1 MKQNCCGTHGHYTR
15 RHFLFGGI
23 GATSAALLS
32 TPGDCPAATAQV
44 KPRNTA
50 KACIFINLFGAPS
63 HLDTFD
69 PKDGPWNPRDA
80 DIRQYGDIILSRRF
94 FPMLSN
100 LTSDLCILRSVTSW
114 EAAHNRG

>member
-32 TPGDCPAATAQV
+32 TPRDCPAATAQA

-50 KACIFINLFGAPS
+50 KACIFINLNGGAS

-69 PKDGPWNPRDA
+69 PKDRPWNPRDA
-80 DIRQYGDIILSRRF
+80 DIRHYPSIALSPRVS
-94 FPMLSN
+94 PMLS
-100 LTSDLCILRSVTSW
+100 
-114 EAAHNRG
+114 